1 MFCSVFFGF
10 LFLIIRFC
18 CRLKYPLIFHHVLLT
33 ENIFHCLYVNAI
45 YEFKMEKM
53 SSSVEKKLFVEIPG
67 KVLQVKQA

>member
-1 MFCSVFFGF
+1 M
-10 LFLIIRFC
+10 
-18 CRLKYPLIFHHVLLT
+18 LKYPLIFHHVLLM